1 MKIHDL
7 EVTGSLI
14 YNGVNL
20 LSLTSSVTDSGSFS
34 TQIVNLNQVSSSL
47 NSFTSSI
54 NTTIKS
60 KLDSES
66 VISGSAQ
73 VLITNTTGYS
83 TFSSS
88 ISSSIGSLSGSVATT
103 TSGLAGRIESVET
116 KTGSYATTGSNV
128 FVGSQVITGSICS
141 NGNIVTTGQIVA
153 QTINVQQV
161 TSSIVYSCGSNIFG
175 TAINNT
181 QQFTGS
187 ILATGSLIIT
197 GPLSATTI
205 YGSTAVCSPV
215 GNFSNCLTFGDWTT
229 TTNVL
234 TSNKPNEQGAYI
246 RAAVSSAEYPT
257 YTFEDDRDTGIYR
270 NGTNS
275 LGFATSGSARM
286 TISSTGDSLFNGT
299 IVVQGSCSSR
309 ICLIKDYSGSPSN
322 PGFVITNTNG
332 VITFNHNANGG
343 GTSISGVTCIG
354 SNFCV
359 AGASYFAGVIGLG
372 ITSPSANLD
381 INATGGLGGYTGIRI
396 KYGTSSVQSLSMG
409 QVTAGNGAWIGMA
422 QYNNAG
428 FWQTEGTAAAVL
440 NFEGDGTFRIST
452 NCGLTANANYNI
464 CERMR
469 ISANGNVGIRC
480 TSPGFT
486 LDVCGTANI
495 NNGCYASA
503 PTLTITGQIYPII
516 DLISQDTNVG
526 NRNWRIAGVSGN
538 YGTFEILS
546 STAANLGAGTTRLA
560 IDNIG
565 RVGIGPLYPNYNL
578 HICCSGQVISNIQVN
593 STTAGSE
600 AGILITT
607 PDSIGLLT
615 VGASA
620 SRGLTDA
627 ARCDM
632 VMGLRTGGKIRFS
645 TDINANTT
653 HMSIAGNGITSFT
666 CQICAPYAIFNGT
679 AAVTLPVGTTAQRP
693 GPSTGMIRFNS
704 SCTDL
709 EYYNGN
715 DWLFFTSTP
724 QSQGY
729 YADVLVVAGG
739 GGGGGAEASNGYG
752 GGGAGGG
759 AGGYVAGRI
768 FINYTVNS
776 YSVWIGAGGT
786 GGANNPQSTG
796 SGCNGT
802 MGIASCALGLIAIGG
817 GFGGGDETG
826 INAGNGGS
834 GGGQGGD
841 NTGTQGCG
849 TLGQG
854 CAGGY
859 SSVRNG
865 GGGGGAST
873 TGCHGY
879 GGSGA
884 GGQGRSWYNGTTYA
898 GGGGGGNG
906 AAVNTTT
913 YGGAGGGGNGSA
925 TDGTSGNQVAGGTAT
940 AGTANTGGGGGGGA
954 AGRAQG
960 GQNGGSGIVIVRYY
974 GSQKGFGGTITSS
987 DGYTYHSFT
996 SSGTYCATY
1005 Y

>member
-1 MKIHDL
+1 M
-7 EVTGSLI
+7 V
-14 YNGVNL
+14 
-20 LSLTSSVTDSGSFS
+20 
-34 TQIVNLNQVSSSL
+34 
-47 NSFTSSI
+47 
-54 NTTIKS
+54 
-60 KLDSES
+60 
-66 VISGSAQ
+66 
-73 VLITNTTGYS
+73 
-83 TFSSS
+83 
-88 ISSSIGSLSGSVATT
+88 
-103 TSGLAGRIESVET
+103 
-116 KTGSYATTGSNV
+116 
-128 FVGSQVITGSICS
+128 
-141 NGNIVTTGQIVA
+141 
-153 QTINVQQV
+153 
-161 TSSIVYSCGSNIFG
+161 
-175 TAINNT
+175 
-181 QQFTGS
+181 
-187 ILATGSLIIT
+187 
-197 GPLSATTI
+197 
-205 YGSTAVCSPV
+205 
-215 GNFSNCLTFGDWTT
+215 
-229 TTNVL
+229 
-234 TSNKPNEQGAYI
+234 
-246 RAAVSSAEYPT
+246 
-257 YTFEDDRDTGIYR
+257 
-270 NGTNS
+270 
-275 LGFATSGSARM
+275 
-286 TISSTGDSLFNGT
+286 
-299 IVVQGSCSSR
+299 
-309 ICLIKDYSGSPSN
+309 
-322 PGFVITNTNG
+322 
-332 VITFNHNANGG
+332 
-343 GTSISGVTCIG
+343 
-354 SNFCV
+354 
-359 AGASYFAGVIGLG
+359 
-372 ITSPSANLD
+372 
-381 INATGGLGGYTGIRI
+381 
-396 KYGTSSVQSLSMG
+396 
-409 QVTAGNGAWIGMA
+409 
-422 QYNNAG
+422 
-428 FWQTEGTAAAVL
+428 
-440 NFEGDGTFRIST
+440 
-452 NCGLTANANYNI
+452 
-464 CERMR
+464 ERMR
-469 ISANGNVGIRC
+469 ISN
-480 TSPGFT
+480 
-486 LDVCGTANI
+486 
-495 NNGCYASA
+495 
-503 PTLTITGQIYPII
+503 TG
-516 DLISQDTNVG
+516 L
-526 NRNWRIAGVSGN
+526 
-538 YGTFEILS
+538 
-546 STAANLGAGTTRLA
+546 
-560 IDNIG
+560 
-565 RVGIGPLYPNYNL
+565 VGIGAINPDYNL
-578 HICCSGQVISNIQVN
+578 VICCSGQVIANVRTN

-666 CQICAPYAIFNGT
+666 CQICVPYAIFNGT
-679 AAVTLPVGTTAQRP
+679 AAITLPVGTTAQRP

-704 SCTDL
+704 SCTEL

-715 DWLFFTSTP
+715 NWLFFTATP
-724 QSQGY
+724 ESQGY
-729 YADVLVVAGG
+729 YADVLVIGGG

-759 AGGYVAGRI
+759 AGGYMSGRI
-768 FINYTVNS
+768 FINYTNCGYPIS
-776 YSVWIGAGGT
+776 IGAGGA

-826 INAGNGGS
+826 TNAGNGGS

-859 SSVRNG
+859 ANTRNG

-879 GGSGA
+879 GGTGA
-884 GGQGRSWYNGTTYA
+884 GGQGRAWYNGTTYA

-913 YGGAGGGGNGSA
+913 CGGTGGGGNGSA

-987 DGYTYHSFT
+987 GGYTYHSFT